1 MLKIGFLISKV
12 VKNSHPASELD
23 VFRVSSKV
31 VYSWEELEKVAN
43 RPYSREAFNF
53 VKMLAQNN
61 ALVTAIRDFRKRFNL
76 PEEGVDF
83 VKNHEI
89 IRNTQRGQG
98 RPLWCYENLLPEA
111 CRPEAQKHI
120 ADFIETHTI
129 HAPLKYQM
137 NSLFYCGFVDTRIND
152 VWVPLGIHIPIQ
164 QDIEN
169 RAWGYRIPISI
180 CLNSANLTKKEVKQ
194 FIDEHWSN
202 IQGYFMQHPAVMDV
216 SFSDKDEV
224 VASYKDKGL
233 TYPEILETISPAN
246 SENPTGSTEQ
256 IAEQHYRIRKKAN
269 KIIAPKK
276 T

>member
-12 VKNSHPASELD
+12 VKNNHPASELD
-23 VFRVSSKV
+23 ILRVSSKV
-31 VYSWEELEKVAN
+31 VYSWEELEKFAN
-43 RPYSREAFNF
+43 RPYFREAFNF
-53 VKMLAQNN
+53 VKMLSQNN

-83 VKNHEI
+83 VKKQDI

-98 RPLWCYENLLPEA
+98 HPMWCYENLLPEA
-111 CRPEAQKHI
+111 RRPEAQKYI

-152 VWVPLGIHIPIQ
+152 IWVPLGIHIPIQ
-164 QDIEN
+164 QDSEN
-169 RAWGYRIPISI
+169 RAWGYRMPISI

-194 FIDEHWSN
+194 FIDEHWGD
-202 IQGYFMQHPAVMDV
+202 IQGYFKQNPAVMDV
-216 SFSDKDEV
+216 SFSDKEELL
-224 VASYKDKGL
+224 AAYKDQGL
-233 TYPEILETISPAN
+233 TYPEILEKISPAE

-256 IAEQHYRIRKKAN
+256 IAEKHYRIRKKAN
-269 KIIAPKK
+269 KIIVSKK
-276 T
+276 P